1 MKQTGRLTAAVI
13 TAALTS
19 SAAAHDLTRL
29 PLGDGLISDT
39 PKTGSIWPC
48 RVDPDAG
55 GAEVRGP
62 WIKDDGTFDKT
73 AKPTVPGDVRW
84 IRQMTMTLG
93 NGERRFTFNAL
104 PDHGTGEF
112 PIKEDTKAFQYDRN
126 PNAIIEQDMTV
137 TLPAR
142 PEALPNARCAPGAVG
157 ILLSGAVLFNA
168 LDAPG
173 RDAVAHEIQDKCDGH
188 PQPSGIY
195 HYHSLSACTEGSR
208 ITGAHSALAGFAIDG
223 FGIYGRYGE
232 GGTAL
237 SNTDLDACHG
247 HAHQIMWDGTNVDMY
262 HYHATDEFP
271 YVVGC
276 LRGKFN
282 RRDVEILA
290 GPPPG

>member
-1 MKQTGRLTAAVI
+1 MKRTGRLTAAVL
-13 TAALTS
+13 TAVLTS

-29 PLGDGLISDT
+29 PLGDGLISGT
-39 PKTGSIWPC
+39 PRAGSIWPC
-48 RVDPDAG
+48 RVDPHAG
-55 GAEVRGP
+55 GAEVDGP
-62 WIKDDGTFDKT
+62 WIKNDGTFDKT
-73 AKPTVPGDVRW
+73 AKPIVPGGVRW
-84 IRQMTMTLG
+84 IRQMTVTLG
-93 NGERRFTFNAL
+93 NGERAFAFNAL

-112 PIKEDTKAFQYDRN
+112 PISENTEAFQYDRN
-126 PNAIIEQDMTV
+126 PNAILEQSMAV

-188 PQPSGIY
+188 PQPTGIY
-195 HYHSLSACTEGSR
+195 HYHSLSACAEGPR
-208 ITGAHSALAGFAIDG
+208 ITGAHSALAGYAIDG

-232 GGTAL
+232 GGKAL
-237 SNTDLDACHG
+237 SNADLDACHG
-247 HAHQIMWDGTNVDMY
+247 HAHEIMWDGTTVNMY